1 MQIYMNKY
9 TYNYSDDGSIKNAEV
24 GLYGNDSDGQYLSAS
39 LVINSDEL
47 GKDKDGNAKTFDDV
61 TVKEVED
68 LVRTKLL
75 GYLKPA
81 DSKKATDSGN
91 TTPTDPKNTADNG
104 KTSTTNDKTKD
115 SDTGGTN

>member
-39 LVINSDEL
+39 LVIGQDEL
-47 GKDKDGNAKTFDDV
+47 GKDKDGKAKTFDDV

-75 GYLKPA
+75 GYVQPA
-81 DSKKATDSGN
+81 DQKKATDTG
-91 TTPTDPKNTADNG
+91 DK
-104 KTSTTNDKTKD
+104 STTTTTTDTTKD
-115 SDTGGTN
+115 SDKGDTK